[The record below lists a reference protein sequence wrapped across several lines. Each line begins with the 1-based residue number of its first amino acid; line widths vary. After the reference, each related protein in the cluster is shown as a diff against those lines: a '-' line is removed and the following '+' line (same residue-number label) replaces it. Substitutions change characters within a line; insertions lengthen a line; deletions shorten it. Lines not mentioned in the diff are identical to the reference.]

1 MKDMIMDITP
11 FLATRETVR
20 SIIQDSID
28 AHPVESFKRYPHG
41 ELSSIRSLTA
51 DVMRSCID
59 GSGHVYLPDEVEPVA
74 LARYFMTEVS
84 YTIPE
89 EIVIAIVC
97 RAMVTPIND
106 MYAAAAGRK
115 SIYIPYRLTSLEGV
129 GRKQIK
135 DIVTLYIKKVES
147 RKDCKM
153 LRARP
158 YKTHTGEKID
168 Y

>member
-1 MKDMIMDITP
+1 MIMDITP
-11 FLATRETVR
+11 FLTTQEDVR
-20 SIIQDSID
+20 SVIQEYID

-41 ELSSIRSLTA
+41 ELSSIRSKTA

-59 GSGHVYLPDEVEPVA
+59 SSGHIYLPDEVEPVA
-74 LARYFMTEVS
+74 LAKHFMWETK

-89 EIVIAIVC
+89 EIVIAVVC

-106 MYAAAAGRK
+106 MYGAAAGRK
-115 SIYIPYRLTSLEGV
+115 SIYIPYRLTSLEGLTK
-129 GRKQIK
+129 KQIK
-135 DIVTLYIKKVES
+135 EIVSLYVKKVES
-147 RKDCKM
+147 RRDCKM

-168 Y
+168 

>member
-1 MKDMIMDITP
+1 MITDITP
-11 FLATRETVR
+11 FLASWETVR
-20 SIIQDSID
+20 PVIQESID
-28 AHPVESFKRYPHG
+28 AHPVDSFRRYPHG
-41 ELSSIRSLTA
+41 ELTSLRRKTA
-51 DVMRSCID
+51 AVVKSCID

-74 LARYFMTEVS
+74 LAKHFMTENT

-89 EIVIAIVC
+89 EIIIAVVC

-115 SIYIPYRLTSLEGV
+115 SMYVPYRMTSLEGLTK
-129 GRKQIK
+129 KQIK
-135 DIVTLYIKKVES
+135 GIATRYIKMVES

-158 YKTHTGEKID
+158 YKTYTGEKISI
-168 Y
+168 